1 MRNIDRMAAAMLVVG
16 EISTVDLTA
25 AIY

>member
-1 MRNIDRMAAAMLVVG
+1 MRNIDRMAAAMLVFG
-16 EISTVDLTA
+16 GISTADLTA